1 MLIHKQDVVLEA
13 RIEMWLEAQVH
24 NDRVV
29 VAVDV
34 GVDSVEAFEELAQ
47 GGREVFRKG
56 DTDARR
62 KGCLVVNVRLYPGH
76 QVLDIFGRR
85 HLGWALVGFGVLPEV
100 FESVLE

>member
-56 DTDARR
+56 
-62 KGCLVVNVRLYPGH
+62 CLVVNVRLYPGH